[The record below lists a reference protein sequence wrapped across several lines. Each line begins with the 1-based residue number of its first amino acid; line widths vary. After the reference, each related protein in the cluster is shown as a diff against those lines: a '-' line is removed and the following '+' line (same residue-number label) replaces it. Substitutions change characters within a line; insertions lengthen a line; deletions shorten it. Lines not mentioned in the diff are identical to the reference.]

1 MEIRKTSLTHLLI
14 HWQLESRDATASKK
28 CKSRCP
34 FLTHFN
40 PPNQENGTIDTG
52 MTQILHKRNIMNDL
66 EPKIG
71 QDFGKSVKREEYE
84 IVHGEQKD
92 SVE

>member
-1 MEIRKTSLTHLLI
+1 
-14 HWQLESRDATASKK
+14 
-28 CKSRCP
+28 
-34 FLTHFN
+34 
-40 PPNQENGTIDTG
+40 
-52 MTQILHKRNIMNDL
+52 MTQILHKRKIMNDL

-71 QDFGKSVKREEYE
+71 QDFGKSVKRKEYE